1 MGDAKR
7 DARAAAGLRPRCCQ
21 IARRGPQ
28 DHAVAWLWAG
38 QTPPL
43 EDCRA
48 QPAGLSRRRL
58 TADLAVG
65 RTTLSPLESAPPAL
79 IEVRFAADSPLEG
92 AGFEPSVPRQG
103 GRLFR
108 LR

>member
-65 RTTLSPLESAPPAL
+65 RTTLSPLESAPRPDRGQ
-79 IEVRFAADSPLEG
+79 VRSRLT
-92 AGFEPSVPRQG
+92 AGGSRIRTFGPPSGKPT
-103 GRLFR
+103 F
-108 LR
+108 